1 MDLFISQVT
10 PFLQALA
17 DKLGTT
23 VDNLWTIY
31 VLQVKVEMFQDI
43 FYGVLFFIL
52 LLNMNKL
59 YTWIFKEEHKYSYGD
74 LKGECVVL
82 GIVSGICMIIY
93 GLITLFGL
101 IPDIIN
107 CAVNPDYM
115 VLKRILSD
123 ISSLV
128 PHGGK

>member
-10 PFLQALA
+10 PFLQTLA

-52 LLNMNKL
+52 LLNMKKL
-59 YTWIFKEEHKYSYGD
+59 FTWIFKEEHHRSYGD
-74 LKGECVVL
+74 LECEYAAL
-82 GIVSGICMIIY
+82 GIVIGIGMVIY
-93 GLITLFGL
+93 GLITFFGL
-101 IPDIIN
+101 IPEIIN

-123 ISSLV
+123 ISSMM
-128 PHGGK
+128 PHK

>member
-52 LLNMNKL
+52 LLNMKKL

-74 LKGECVVL
+74 LKGEYAAL

-123 ISSLV
+123 ISSMI
-128 PHGGK
+128 PHK

>member
-10 PFLQALA
+10 PFLQTLA

-23 VDNLWTIY
+23 MDNLWTIY

-43 FYGVLFFIL
+43 FYSVLFFIL
-52 LLNMNKL
+52 LLNMKKL
-59 YTWIFKEEHKYSYGD
+59 YTWIFKGEHKESYGD
-74 LKGECVVL
+74 LKGEYVVL
-82 GIVSGICMIIY
+82 SIVIGICMIIY
-93 GLITLFGL
+93 CLITLFGL

-123 ISSLV
+123 ISSMI
-128 PHGGK
+128 PHK